1 MKGCIEKNLTQEKKT
16 SDLRSFYKGKAK
28 KLSREKSREKSKQ
41 INQLILKLP
50 FLKSCSFIAVY
61 KALKEEPCLFDFY
74 SQYKKQ
80 ICFPVVQKDRL
91 EFHTNP
97 QNKWKKNHF
106 QIEEP
111 LNLKETK
118 IPLQNISLF
127 FVPGSCF
134 DREGARL
141 GKGFGFYDKT
151 LSQIKSRS
159 PISEGTLPLDKRPL
173 FIGVAFTEQMQSN
186 PLPSKTHDI
195 RMDLLVTDQ
204 FILYPIN
211 TKKGL

>member
-16 SDLRSFYKGKAK
+16 SYLRNFHKRKAQ
-28 KLSREKSREKSKQ
+28 KLSQEKRREKSKK

-80 ICFPVVQKDRL
+80 VCFPVIQKDRL

-111 LNLKETK
+111 LDLKETK
-118 IPLQNISLF
+118 VSLQDISLF

-141 GKGFGFYDKT
+141 GKGFGFYDNT
-151 LSQIKSRS
+151 LSQIKPR
-159 PISEGTLPLDKRPL
+159 PPVSEGALLIDKRPL
-173 FIGVAFTEQMQSN
+173 FIGAAFTEQIQSGS
-186 PLPSKTHDI
+186 LPSKAHDI

-204 FILYPIN
+204 FILHPIN
-211 TKKGL
+211 TTKGF